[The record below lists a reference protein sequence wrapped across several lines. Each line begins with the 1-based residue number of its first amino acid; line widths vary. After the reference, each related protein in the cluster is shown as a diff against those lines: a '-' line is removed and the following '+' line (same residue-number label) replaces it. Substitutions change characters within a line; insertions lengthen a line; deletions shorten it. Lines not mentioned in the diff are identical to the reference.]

1 MTKYIQD
8 SIRNNLRCIIR
19 DLTRPQQK
27 AVSEVARGLFTAGKP
42 ILSHLAQDE
51 TKTAKKQSE
60 KYSHHLGR
68 IDLMK
73 KINEF
78 AFRKAKQMIRKTMII
93 AYDLTDINKEC
104 AKKMEKLTSVWD
116 GSKHKTAPGYT
127 LHGVGIN
134 NILTRL
140 EVHDGNENT
149 QNQTRLEIIKE
160 TSEKLNKK
168 GIWVLD
174 RGNDDKN
181 FFNDLRHFLKVH
193 FIARLKDNRQFVDV
207 KTGEVI
213 KIKKIQPGKYE
224 VYLMNRYNQK
234 VDTRSIYTLV
244 ISSHLEDKEPIRL
257 LSSLESDKYTEEQFV
272 TMYLERWGVEN
283 IFKRIKTKFKLEK
296 IRVLKYKRLLN
307 LIALIQFSVIVSTLL
322 FNKLQQATNSLTI
335 GVLMLYKRFI
345 KLKSI
350 TFNLDSFITF
360 MKASLHPLIIRNKP
374 PPQQL
379 NLFSRRQVVKLGII

>member
-8 SIRNNLRCIIR
+8 CIRNNLRCIIR
-19 DLTRPQQK
+19 GLTRPQSK
-27 AVSEVARGLFTAGKP
+27 AVSEITRGLFTAGRP

-68 IDLMK
+68 IDLTK
-73 KINEF
+73 KVNEF

-104 AKKMEKLTSVWD
+104 AKKMEKLSRVWD
-116 GSKHKTAPGYT
+116 GSRREVTAGYT

-140 EVHDGNENT
+140 EVHEGEENT
-149 QNQTRLEIIKE
+149 QNQTRLKIIKE
-160 TSEKLNKK
+160 TSERLDRK
-168 GIWVLD
+168 GIWVID
-174 RGNDDKN
+174 RGNDDKQ
-181 FFNDLRHFLKVH
+181 FFGDLRHFLKVE
-193 FIARLKDNRQFVDV
+193 FIARLTTKRSFVDA
-207 KTGEVI
+207 KTGGII
-213 KIKKIQPGKYE
+213 KIKNAKPGKYD
-224 VYLMNRYNQK
+224 VYLMNRNNNK
-234 VDTRSIYTLV
+234 VDTRAVYTFIV
-244 ISSHLEDKEPIRL
+244 SNHLEDKEPIRL
-257 LSSLESDKYTEEQFV
+257 LSSLSSDKYTEEQFV

-283 IFKRIKTKFKLEK
+283 IFKRIKTKFKLEE
-296 IRVLKYKRLLN
+296 IRVLKHERLLN
-307 LIALIQFSVIVSTLL
+307 LISLIQFAVIVSTLV
-322 FNKLQQATNSLTI
+322 FNKMQQATNSMTT

-345 KLKSI
+345 HLKSV

-360 MKASLHPLIIRNKP
+360 MKASLEPLIIRNRP
-374 PPQQL
+374 PPEQL

>member
-27 AVSEVARGLFTAGKP
+27 AVSEVTRGLFTAGEP

-60 KYSHHLGR
+60 KYSFHLGR
-68 IDLMK
+68 INLMK
-73 KINEF
+73 RVNEF
-78 AFRKAKQMIRKTMII
+78 AFRKAKQMMRKTMII
-93 AYDLTDINKEC
+93 AYDLTDISKEC

-116 GSKHKTAPGYT
+116 GSRRKVTTGYT

-140 EVHDGNENT
+140 EVHEGNENT
-149 QNQTRLEIIKE
+149 QNQTRLKIIKE
-160 TSEKLNKK
+160 TSEKLDKK
-168 GIWVLD
+168 GIWVFD
-174 RGNDDKN
+174 RGNDDKQ
-181 FFNDLRHFLKVH
+181 FFNDLRHFLKVE
-193 FIARLKDNRQFVDV
+193 FIARLKEIRQFADV
-207 KTGEVI
+207 KTGEIIEV
-213 KIKKIQPGKYE
+213 KNTQPGKYD
-224 VYLMNRYNQK
+224 VYLMYRYNRK
-234 VDTRSIYTLV
+234 ADTSAVYTLI
-244 ISSHLEDKEPIRL
+244 ISNHLEDREPIRL
-257 LSSLESDKYTEEQFV
+257 LSSLRSDKYSEEQFV

-296 IRVLKYKRLLN
+296 IRVLRHERLLN
-307 LIALIQFSVIVSTLL
+307 LIALIQFSVIVSTLV
-322 FNKLQQATNSLTI
+322 FSRLQQATNSFTT
-335 GVLMLYKRFI
+335 GVLMLYRRFV
-345 KLKSI
+345 KLRSL

-360 MKASLHPLIIRNKP
+360 MKDSLEPLIIRNKP

-379 NLFSRRQVVKLGII
+379 SLFSRRQVVKLGII